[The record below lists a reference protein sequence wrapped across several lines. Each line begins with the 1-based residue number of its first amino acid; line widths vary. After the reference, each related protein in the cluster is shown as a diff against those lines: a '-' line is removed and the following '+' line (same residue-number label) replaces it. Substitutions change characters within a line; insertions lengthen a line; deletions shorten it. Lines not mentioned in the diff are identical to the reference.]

1 VNGPPMRV
9 HLTAAPH
16 RRDEII
22 RYAELLTDTGRV
34 TVLSSWLAG
43 GQVTAAGEPVGDNG
57 RLLLQGGGAE
67 ADKARVDVAEGY
79 LRDVVAADMVVVFT
93 EAPGTA
99 TTTHVELGF
108 ALAHG
113 VPLVL
118 VGPRDT
124 VFDWLPDI
132 QWCPSWDVAFDY
144 IRSAANWA

>member
-1 VNGPPMRV
+1 MNGPPMRV
-9 HLTAAPH
+9 HLTAAPY
-16 RRDEII
+16 RRDEVLE
-22 RYAELLTDTGRV
+22 YAARLTRTGRI

-43 GQVTAAGEPVGDNG
+43 GQVTAAGEPVGETG

-67 ADKARVDVAEGY
+67 ADKARVDVAEGH

-93 EAPGTA
+93 EAPGA
-99 TTTHVELGF
+99 PTTTHVELGF

-113 VPLVL
+113 VALVL

-132 QWCPSWDVAFDY
+132 QWFACWDDAADY
-144 IRSAANWA
+144 VVSASNWA